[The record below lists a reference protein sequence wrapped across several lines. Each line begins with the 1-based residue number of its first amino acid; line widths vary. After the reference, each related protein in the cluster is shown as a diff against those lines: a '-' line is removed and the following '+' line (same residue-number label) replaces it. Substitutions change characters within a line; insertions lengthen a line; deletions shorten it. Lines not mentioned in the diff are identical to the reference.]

1 MALSTEISGDG
12 GVGGDPFTH
21 VDYTTA
27 MSVLESDLHGRL
39 GEIAKQQQ
47 EGLIG
52 AMRVWLQR
60 LLPKRFGTEITPEA
74 IGRLFRY
81 IRYTTARDARMRLSD
96 PWQQQTRDWSVF
108 ESTRFVVREWQDKE
122 LLGYLAQVEE
132 QTRQRGSFAYV
143 LAGTDAR
150 AEEILGDEQAEP

>member
-1 MALSTEISGDG
+1 
-12 GVGGDPFTH
+12 
-21 VDYTTA
+21 
-27 MSVLESDLHGRL
+27 
-39 GEIAKQQQ
+39 
-47 EGLIG
+47 
-52 AMRVWLQR
+52 MRVWLQR

-132 QTRQRGSFAYV
+132 QTRQRG
-143 LAGTDAR
+143 
-150 AEEILGDEQAEP
+150 